1 MPSRELESFLTIWTA
16 EAKKTADLMRSLP
29 PTQYDYRPDKDWRSI
44 GEMAWH
50 LAEGDGYMSAAAVEG
65 KFGFDSKP
73 PGLER
78 PKTIAELA
86 PAYERVHADAIARV
100 RTLKPEDLDGT
111 MMDFTGQPI
120 RIGDMLWSYLLHHN
134 IHHRG
139 QLSLMCRLAGGVP
152 PGMYGPNREET
163 QVMQAA
169 RAKG

>member
-1 MPSRELESFLTIWTA
+1 MPSRELETFLTTWSA
-16 EAKKTADLMRSLP
+16 EAKQTALLMRSLP
-29 PTQYDYRPDKDWRSI
+29 PGQYDYRPDKDWRSI

-50 LAEGDGYMSAAAVEG
+50 LAEGDGYMSTAAVQG
-65 KFGFDSKP
+65 KFDFASKP

-78 PKTIAELA
+78 PKTIEELA
-86 PAYERVHADAIARV
+86 PAYERVHAEAIARV
-100 RTLKPEDLDGT
+100 RTLKPEDMDRT
-111 MMDFTGQPI
+111 MPDFTGEPI
-120 RIGDMLWSYLLHHN
+120 RIADVLWRYLLHHN

>member
-1 MPSRELESFLTIWTA
+1 MPSRELERFLATWSA
-16 EAKKTADLMRSLP
+16 EAKQTAQLMRALP

-50 LAEGDGYMSAAAVEG
+50 LAEGDGYMANAAVVG
-65 KFGFDSKP
+65 MFDFETKL

-86 PAYERVHADAIARV
+86 PAYERVHADAFAKV
-100 RTLKPEDLDGT
+100 RAMKPEDLDRT
-111 MMDFTGQPI
+111 MPDFTGQPI
-120 RIGDMLWSYLLHHN
+120 RIGDMLWSYVLHHT

-139 QLSLMCRLAGGVP
+139 QLALMCRMAGGVP
-152 PGMYGPNREET
+152 PGMYGPNREDT
-163 QVMQAA
+163 QAMMAA